1 MGNKWVVLGK
11 LGFSG
16 FFLGNREYLGNYRV
30 ILVSVCILKAYF
42 REKYEYFSLS
52 IYRSVVLSVF

>member
-1 MGNKWVVLGK
+1 M
-11 LGFSG
+11 GFSG
-16 FFLGNREYLGNYRV
+16 FLRGKREYLGNYRV

-52 IYRSVVLSVF
+52 IYRSVVWFVF